1 MRNIDN
7 MPITDLFAWYAASK
21 DDYNRLAAAV
31 RLLDR
36 MSEPDR
42 RTMLDAF
49 DTTGRITPAANARQ
63 DPRPLTAVTLH
74 TPRQAAIKPAA

>member
-42 RTMLDAF
+42 QTMLDAF
-49 DTTGRITPAANARQ
+49 DTTGRINGAGKGLPDCLA
-63 DPRPLTAVTLH
+63 LTAVSMDTA
-74 TPRQAAIKPAA
+74 RQAAIKPAA

>member
-49 DTTGRITPAANARQ
+49 DTTGRINGAGKGLQ
-63 DPRPLTAVTLH
+63 DCLALTAVSMDTA
-74 TPRQAAIKPAA
+74 RQAAIKPAA